1 MQGQEYL
8 NQISASNRPV
18 KENKLKSILA
28 SKYFLI
34 GAGAFVLLIIIVI
47 IGSAMAGNKGGEKND
62 SIKLYLHLTNTTE
75 VVDTYQKDIKSSTLR
90 GNASSLKSSLS
101 TTSKKLG
108 DYLTEKYQMKD
119 VTKSA
124 DKDFVEEAT
133 TVKDGLMSELFEAK
147 INGNLDRIFAHKMA
161 YEIDLIASEEQTI
174 LKETKNDTLKA
185 ILEESYGSLD
195 SLYSGFNDFSETK

>member
-18 KENKLKSILA
+18 KENKLKSILT

-133 TVKDGLMSELFEAK
+133 TLKDGLMSELFEAK

>member
-1 MQGQEYL
+1 
-8 NQISASNRPV
+8 
-18 KENKLKSILA
+18 
-28 SKYFLI
+28 
-34 GAGAFVLLIIIVI
+34 
-47 IGSAMAGNKGGEKND
+47 MAGNKGGEKND

-133 TVKDGLMSELFEAK
+133 TLKDGLMSELFEAK

>member
-1 MQGQEYL
+1 MQGQEYI

-18 KENKLKSILA
+18 KENKLKSILT

-185 ILEESYGSLD
+185 ILKESYGSLD

>member
-18 KENKLKSILA
+18 KENKLKSILT

-133 TVKDGLMSELFEAK
+133 TLKDGLMSELFEAK
-147 INGNLDRIFAHKMA
+147 INGNLDRIFAHNMA

>member
-18 KENKLKSILA
+18 KENKLKSILT